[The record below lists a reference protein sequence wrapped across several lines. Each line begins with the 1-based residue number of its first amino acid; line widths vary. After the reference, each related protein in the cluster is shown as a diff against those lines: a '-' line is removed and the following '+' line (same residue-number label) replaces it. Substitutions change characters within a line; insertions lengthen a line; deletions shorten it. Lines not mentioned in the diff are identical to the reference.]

1 MGAVY
6 QAPIGLISFPLSSLV
21 VLWQEFGFDK
31 SVEFA
36 EQDVG
41 KHGAQNGTLGNATKC
56 SVEFPVCYVTLND
69 PCRPFPGVVDFS
81 KRGVTSSLRPEPV
94 RMFAKCPIKIGV

>member
-6 QAPIGLISFPLSSLV
+6 QVPIGLVGFSFSSLV

-41 KHGAQNGTLGNATKC
+41 KYRTQDGALGDAAERFVERMVGGEIALSTANPELCMTLSRHTAPQ
-56 SVEFPVCYVTLND
+56 SM
-69 PCRPFPGVVDFS
+69 VV
-81 KRGVTSSLRPEPV
+81 
-94 RMFAKCPIKIGV
+94 